1 MRCIG
6 SMSRKFIPAFAYN
19 RLRALRGDF
28 QYQERLGRLTPPWT
42 AYGLLMAV
50 RTAKKYHM
58 PAISVAEFGVANG
71 RGLRKMTNLA
81 ERLSKQSGVAIS
93 VFGFDSGGGLPASK
107 DYRDH
112 PEIFQEGDYPM
123 QDFTRLQLELDGR
136 AKLVIGDI
144 GTIKS
149 LAQVFDGAGPL
160 AFASVDVDLYSSAKA
175 VLKLIADLD
184 FAFLLPTVVLHFD
197 DVWSDWGYNR
207 FAGELLAIEE
217 MNKEYE
223 FRKID
228 RDRYVDYWHGGFFPW
243 HVSMH
248 TLHVFDH
255 SSLFK
260 PSRTN
265 RAVITR

>member
-1 MRCIG
+1 
-6 SMSRKFIPAFAYN
+6 MSEFFLELFSEEIPANLQRNARNSLLTNFKDFFAKHNIEFKKNFSFSTPN
-19 RLRALRGDF
+19 RLLI
-28 QYQERLGRLTPPWT
+28 L
-42 AYGLLMAV
+42 
-50 RTAKKYHM
+50 
-58 PAISVAEFGVANG
+58 
-71 RGLRKMTNLA
+71 
-81 ERLSKQSGVAIS
+81 
-93 VFGFDSGGGLPASK
+93 FDGIN
-107 DYRDH
+107 
-112 PEIFQEGDYPM
+112 PEIFQKGDYPM

-144 GTIKS
+144 RSIKS
-149 LAQVFDGAGPL
+149 LDQVFDGARPL

-184 FAFLLPTVVLHFD
+184 FAFLLPTVGLHFD
-197 DVWSDWGYNR
+197 DVWSDWGLNR

-217 MNKEYE
+217 MNEEYE

-228 RDRYVDYWHGGFFPW
+228 RDRYVDFWHGGFSPW

-260 PSRTN
+260 PLRTN
-265 RAVITR
+265 KAVISG